1 MARSKCLR
9 KATALR
15 AAQYIRMS
23 TDHQK
28 YSPINQADAINDYAS
43 GRGIKIVRTYAD
55 EGRSGLTFDYRP
67 ALKRLIK
74 DVESGNVDFSVVL
87 VYDVSRWGRFQDIDE
102 SAYYEFICK
111 RAGISIEY
119 CAEEFE
125 NDGSPLSAI
134 VKGIKRA
141 MAAEYSRELSIK
153 SFNGKARIV
162 TLGYRAGGS
171 AGYGL
176 RRLLVDQSG
185 VPKGELGPG
194 QWKSV
199 NTDRV
204 ILVPGPREEIATIR
218 WMFSTFVHNRQT
230 EFQIAQKLNRRKISN
245 AHGRRWNRHTI
256 KDILQ
261 NEKYIGNNVWNRTSF
276 KLHNRFVFNSS
287 DKWLRAD
294 SAFQPI
300 VDKPLFDA
308 AQAIYRDR
316 EVHPIGGRPRLYS
329 DEEMIKRLRWLLRKF
344 GYLSKT
350 LMDKTRGIQCGSAY
364 ENRFGSLTEV
374 YELIGYRPR
383 NRKRRRIRARRTM
396 SLSDKEMLGRL
407 RRLLRQRGNL
417 SQKIVSETK
426 YVPSRTAY
434 ISRFGSMQRAYELIG
449 FRPDPHRSL
458 SPRPHGLTERQLLDA
473 LSKAVRE
480 QGYVSQAMIYKD
492 KTMPSYFAYQVRFG
506 GFERAYRLI
515 GFTPKYARK

>member
-1 MARSKCLR
+1 MARSKCLL

-28 YSPINQADAINDYAS
+28 YSPINQADAINGYAS

-67 ALKRLIK
+67 ALKRLIE

-141 MAAEYSRELSIK
+141 MAAEYSRELSVK

-194 QWKSV
+194 QWESV
-199 NTDRV
+199 NTDRA

-218 WMFSTFVHNRQT
+218 WMF
-230 EFQIAQKLNRRKISN
+230 
-245 AHGRRWNRHTI
+245 
-256 KDILQ
+256 
-261 NEKYIGNNVWNRTSF
+261 
-276 KLHNRFVFNSS
+276 
-287 DKWLRAD
+287 
-294 SAFQPI
+294 
-300 VDKPLFDA
+300 
-308 AQAIYRDR
+308 
-316 EVHPIGGRPRLYS
+316 
-329 DEEMIKRLRWLLRKF
+329 
-344 GYLSKT
+344 
-350 LMDKTRGIQCGSAY
+350 
-364 ENRFGSLTEV
+364 
-374 YELIGYRPR
+374 
-383 NRKRRRIRARRTM
+383 
-396 SLSDKEMLGRL
+396 
-407 RRLLRQRGNL
+407 
-417 SQKIVSETK
+417 
-426 YVPSRTAY
+426 
-434 ISRFGSMQRAYELIG
+434 
-449 FRPDPHRSL
+449 
-458 SPRPHGLTERQLLDA
+458 
-473 LSKAVRE
+473 
-480 QGYVSQAMIYKD
+480 
-492 KTMPSYFAYQVRFG
+492 
-506 GFERAYRLI
+506 
-515 GFTPKYARK
+515 